1 MLGKNPSEAAAAALV
16 VMECDILDAHGR
28 ITPEAAQGA
37 THIPLG
43 GQPIGNPQV
52 IKILTSDGSHISD
65 WGKFKIE
72 NITLSSGERVQ
83 LHFYK
88 NLKTGVVDYVTKDIR
103 ITKVIE

>member
-1 MLGKNPSEAAAAALV
+1 
-16 VMECDILDAHGR
+16 MECDILRARGR

-43 GQPIGNPQV
+43 KKPIGNPQV
-52 IKILTSDGSHISD
+52 IKVLTSDGSHIND
-65 WGKFKIE
+65 WGKFYIDSVK
-72 NITLSSGERVQ
+72 LSSGEGIQ